1 MWTKVHK
8 WTLFNSCKLVV
19 KRNWGMSKNLY
30 ITCIHILK
38 IHKLM
43 VKQISQLYYLAS
55 LFVFRTWSIG
65 DHNHFVAI
73 FNLHQARVKLSVCPL
88 HVHHTEAK
96 FLPSYLESSVNIE
109 IKFVSNIYSSAYI
122 HEKISSISSPS
133 NLPISS

>member
-1 MWTKVHK
+1 VNTIQLVQ
-8 WTLFNSCKLVV
+8 TCCKEKLGNVEEPLHH
-19 KRNWGMSKNLY
+19 MY
-30 ITCIHILK
+30 ILKIHIL

-73 FNLHQARVKLSVCPL
+73 FILHQACVKLSVCPL